1 MKRLALTLCALLAAC
16 GTPQEQ
22 CINRSNRDLR
32 TVDRLIAETEAN
44 LARGY
49 ALETFTVYETQWT
62 WCHSRSKAGEPPR
75 PPHMCLDREPVTK
88 TRPKAID
95 LQEETRKLAGLKA
108 KRKELARAAQPVIA
122 QCKAQYPE

>member
-22 CINRSNRDLR
+22 CINRSTRDLR

-49 ALETFTVYETQWT
+49 ALETVTVYETEWT
-62 WCHSRSKAGEPPR
+62 WCHSHSKPGEPPR

-95 LQEETRKLAGLKA
+95 LRDEARKLESLKL
-108 KRKELARAAQPVIA
+108 KRHELARAAQPLIA
-122 QCKAQYPE
+122 QCRAQYPE